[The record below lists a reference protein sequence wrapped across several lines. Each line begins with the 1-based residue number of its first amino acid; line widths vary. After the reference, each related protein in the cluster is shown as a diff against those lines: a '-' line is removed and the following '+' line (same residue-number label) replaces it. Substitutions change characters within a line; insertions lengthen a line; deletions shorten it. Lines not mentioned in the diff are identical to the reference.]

1 MLTAQALF
9 LLYIMCIN
17 SRNTLKN
24 SPILLKYPRFAI
36 ETEGNM
42 APKENNKPV
51 VLQVLPELNQGGV
64 ELGTIEIAS
73 ELQKRGIK
81 NFVASAGGRMLPQ
94 LEHLKVKHFTLPLKT
109 KNIFKMWLNTKK
121 LEKIIKENGI
131 TIVHA
136 RSRAPAWS
144 AYWAAKNCGVHF
156 ITTFHGTYGLGP
168 RGIKKFYNRIMTYGE
183 RVIAISNHIK
193 EHIIKNYGTDENKIR
208 LISRCV
214 NMENFDVENT
224 SAERMI
230 KFLEENQIPS
240 DKPLIT
246 LIGRLT
252 NWKGQ
257 KLLIEAL
264 NKIKDEDFFCL
275 LIGDD
280 QGRTKY
286 TDELHEMI
294 EKYDMAERFAFIRHV
309 SDVPA
314 AMMVSDI
321 VLSTSIEPEAFGR
334 IAIEGQAMGRIVIA
348 SNIGGSK
355 ETVIDGVTGKL
366 FASENADDLAAAI
379 KWGLSLSTAEREK
392 IGTAAIKNVKEHFT
406 KQIMCDKTIKVY
418 EEIMNQK

>member
-1 MLTAQALF
+1 MPDSKKKK
-9 LLYIMCIN
+9 M
-17 SRNTLKN
+17 
-24 SPILLKYPRFAI
+24 
-36 ETEGNM
+36 
-42 APKENNKPV
+42 V

-64 ELGTIEIAS
+64 ELGTTEIAS
-73 ELQKRGIK
+73 ELQKRGIE
-81 NFVASAGGRMLPQ
+81 NYVASEGGRMEHN
-94 LEHLKVKHFTLPLKT
+94 LERIKVKHFTLPLKT
-109 KNIFKMWLNTKK
+109 KNIFKMYLNA
-121 LEKIIKENGI
+121 LRLSAIIKKYGI

-144 AYWAAKNCGVHF
+144 AYWAAKRCGVHF
-156 ITTFHGTYGLGP
+156 VTTFHGTYGLGP
-168 RGIKKFYNRIMTYGE
+168 WKIKKFYNRVMTYGE

-193 EHIIKNYGTDENKIR
+193 EHIIHHYGTDEQKIR
-208 LISRCV
+208 LIARCV
-214 NMENFDVENT
+214 NMDNFDVDHI

-230 KFLEENQIPS
+230 KFMEENNIPE
-240 DKPLIT
+240 DKPIIS

-264 NKIKDEDFFCL
+264 NKIKTQDFYCL

-286 TDELHEMI
+286 SDELKEMI
-294 EKYDMAERFAFIRHV
+294 KKYGMEDRFRFIRHV

-314 AMMVSDI
+314 AMMTSEI

-334 IAIEGQAMGRIVIA
+334 IAIEGQAMGRIVVA

-366 FASENADDLAAAI
+366 FESGNADDLAAALH
-379 KWGLSLSTAEREK
+379 WALHLSTKEKEK
-392 IGTAAIKNVKEHFT
+392 IGAAAIKNVKEHFT

-418 EEIMNQK
+418 EELN

>member
-1 MLTAQALF
+1 
-9 LLYIMCIN
+9 
-17 SRNTLKN
+17 
-24 SPILLKYPRFAI
+24 
-36 ETEGNM
+36 M
-42 APKENNKPV
+42 AENKQQKIV

-64 ELGTIEIAS
+64 EVGTTEIAS
-73 ELQKRGIK
+73 ELQKRDIK
-81 NFVASAGGRMLPQ
+81 NFVASQGGRMLGN
-94 LEHLKVKHFTLPLKT
+94 LDHLKVKHFTLPLKT
-109 KNIFKMWLNTKK
+109 KNIFKMYLNY
-121 LEKIIKENGI
+121 LRLVKIIKENGV

-144 AYWAAKNCGVHF
+144 AYWAAKKCGVHY

-168 RGIKKFYNRIMTYGE
+168 HGIKKIYNQVMTFGE
-183 RVIAISNHIK
+183 KIIAVSNHIK
-193 EHIIKNYGTDENKIR
+193 EHIIRNYGIDEGKIQV
-208 LISRCV
+208 ISRCV

-230 KFLEENQIPS
+230 KFLEENNIPT

-264 NKIKDEDFFCL
+264 NKIKDMDFHCL

-280 QGRTKY
+280 QGRTQY
-286 TDELHEMI
+286 TEDLHDMI
-294 EKYDMAERFAFIRHV
+294 ENYNMEERYTFIRHV

-314 AMMVSDI
+314 AMLVSDV

-334 IAIEGQAMGRIVIA
+334 IAIEGQAMGRIVVA
-348 SNIGGSK
+348 SDIGGSK

-366 FASENADDLAAAI
+366 FKSGDVDDLAAAI
-379 KWGLSLSTAEREK
+379 KWALSLSKEEREK
-392 IGTAAIKNVKEHFT
+392 IGANAIKNVKEHFT
-406 KQIMCDKTIKVY
+406 KQIMCDKTISVY
-418 EEIMNQK
+418 EEIVNQK

>member
-1 MLTAQALF
+1 M
-9 LLYIMCIN
+9 
-17 SRNTLKN
+17 
-24 SPILLKYPRFAI
+24 
-36 ETEGNM
+36 TEKT
-42 APKENNKPV
+42 KEELV

-81 NFVASAGGRMLPQ
+81 NFVASEGGRMEGA
-94 LEHLKVKHFTLPLKT
+94 LERLKVKHFTLPLKT
-109 KNIFKMWLNTKK
+109 KNIFKMWLNS
-121 LEKIIKENGI
+121 LRLAKIIKDNGI

-144 AYWAAKNCGVHF
+144 AYWAAKKCGVHY

-168 RGIKKFYNRIMTYGE
+168 KGIKKVYNQVMTFGE

-193 EHIIKNYGTDENKIR
+193 EHIIKNYGTDESKIR
-208 LISRCV
+208 LIARCV

-230 KFLEENQIPS
+230 KFLEENSIPA
-240 DKPLIT
+240 DKPLVT

-264 NKIKDEDFFCL
+264 SKIKDMDFHCL

-280 QGRTKY
+280 QGRTQY
-286 TDELHEMI
+286 SEELHDMI
-294 EKYDMAERFAFIRHV
+294 EQYGMEDRYTFIRHV

-314 AMMVSDI
+314 AMLVSDV

-334 IAIEGQAMGRIVIA
+334 IAIEGQAMGRVVVA
-348 SNIGGSK
+348 SDIGGSK

-366 FASENADDLAAAI
+366 FKSGDADDLANAI
-379 KWGLSLSTAEREK
+379 KWALSLSKEDKDK
-392 IGTAAIKNVKEHFT
+392 IGANAVKNVKEHFT
-406 KQIMCDKTIKVY
+406 KQIMCDKTISVY
-418 EEIMNQK
+418 EELINQK